1 MHAKELIENPC
12 LSNEEIAAQLA
23 QLAAY
28 LLLKAQAK
36 EKNGNGQADRLLEA
50 DEAATRLGVKKTWLW
65 NHTDKLPFAIRM
77 GRKTRFSERGI
88 EQFIKE
94 KQGR

>member
-1 MHAKELIENPC
+1 MHATEPIEES

-28 LLLKAQAK
+28 LLMKARAK
-36 EKNGNGQADRLLEA
+36 KKNDNGEADRLLEA
-50 DEAATRLGVKKTWLW
+50 DEAAARLGVKKTWLW